1 MTHTWRLARE
11 ELGIFEGLV
20 DQSLLQTFNQDGS
33 NGAPYANHLDG
44 PHSELFL
51 VIPVRLSG
59 TTKSRLSPTNSGK
72 PEVVR
77 MDHQKK
83 IGHAP

>member
-1 MTHTWRLARE
+1 MSNSMTHTWRLARE

-51 VIPVRLSG
+51 VIPVRQW
-59 TTKSRLSPTNSGK
+59 
-72 PEVVR
+72 
-77 MDHQKK
+77 DDA
-83 IGHAP
+83 HAAGSVGGLKR